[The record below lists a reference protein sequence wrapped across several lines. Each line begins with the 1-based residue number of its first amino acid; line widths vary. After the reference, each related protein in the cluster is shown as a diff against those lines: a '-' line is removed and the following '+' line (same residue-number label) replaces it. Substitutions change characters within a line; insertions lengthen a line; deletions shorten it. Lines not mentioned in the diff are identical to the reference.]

1 MRIRVSYEKLNQI
14 CELSQLPILPVH
26 QVPDALGSGG
36 VFSLFDG
43 APRICKAEWRPL
55 CYVLRF
61 LVVNETSSSIRAS
74 RRGRG
79 RVLTAQD
86 QGRRRKL
93 SSKLSGFGRQAR
105 PRNRSGPPK
114 EYLGKRLPRSSSTT
128 AALTKFRE
136 FQYSQREC
144 GTGERMPGVPTR
156 SQFREFLRER
166 QETPHPLCYVLRFLV
181 VNETSSSIRA
191 PRRGRGRVLTAQGQ
205 GRRRKLTS
213 KLSGFGR
220 QAGPRN
226 RSRPPKEYLGKRLPR
241 SSRTTAALTKFREF
255 QYSQCCLLYTSP
267 SPRDKRQ
274 SRMPSSA

>member
-136 FQYSQREC
+136 FQYSQWEC

-166 QETPHPLCYVLRFLV
+166 QETPHRAEHPPSTGVGRWLLYDSPGDH
-181 VNETSSSIRA
+181 TGSSGLASA
-191 PRRGRGRVLTAQGQ
+191 
-205 GRRRKLTS
+205 
-213 KLSGFGR
+213 
-220 QAGPRN
+220 
-226 RSRPPKEYLGKRLPR
+226 KRLLPV
-241 SSRTTAALTKFREF
+241 L
-255 QYSQCCLLYTSP
+255 
-267 SPRDKRQ
+267 KR
-274 SRMPSSA
+274 